1 MEVINYNSV
10 EDWKKEIAVMSQNRC
25 RYTVEIYGYC
35 ANQNILTI
43 VMEFMAKGDLYGI
56 LHKKKEPLSLLQR
69 TRMARQCALGL
80 SFLHTNH
87 VMHRDI
93 KSMNILVTDLYECK
107 LTDFGCAKLV
117 SDRQIYNTYN
127 TGTPLWMAPEVKR
140 GLYTFS
146 ADVYSLGLVFYELFE
161 KQLPGWNEMTQT
173 IVLPQQFKSIP
184 VVYPLIHPTPERRP
198 TASQVVH
205 QLDEMIHHIVE
216 GVKNLLK
223 PEDQEKVKTG
233 SQATLNS
240 DIDIDPLEAD
250 LLHIYNILL
259 NKPAEEVDALID
271 KAFSQSN
278 KTNQTPTKH

>member
-173 IVLPQQFKSIP
+173 IVLPQQFKVCSRSSIFCGNSISTGYLLDI
-184 VVYPLIHPTPERRP
+184 VYPCRLSTYP
-198 TASQVVH
+198 S
-205 QLDEMIHHIVE
+205 
-216 GVKNLLK
+216 
-223 PEDQEKVKTG
+223 
-233 SQATLNS
+233 NS
-240 DIDIDPLEAD
+240 R
-250 LLHIYNILL
+250 
-259 NKPAEEVDALID
+259 K
-271 KAFSQSN
+271 
-278 KTNQTPTKH
+278 KTNSLTSCTSTR